1 MFSCLVWHCV
11 YFYMRI
17 NFQIEMD
24 LEDILSNYTDLSLEK
39 NNFFIDMVV

>member
-17 NFQIEMD
+17 NFQLEMD
-24 LEDILSNYTDLSLEK
+24 LEDILN
-39 NNFFIDMVV
+39 IQI